1 MPSRLYVG
9 RRKGL
14 IMANTI
20 IFIFIVLIIILDIIT
35 LGFIHNLIIKFF
47 ISIPLFIKDIIRSDK
62 GVFRGYGF
70 WVFCGLGGSGKTLS
84 MVEYLSRI
92 KKKYKHVLILSNFNC
107 DLSDGNIKSWKDLLN
122 ITNINT
128 YEIKR
133 KEYDKRMKWGQKHIF
148 MTIDDNNNIHYKK
161 TVNDGIIFAF
171 DEIHLTFESTKWQD
185 APSNL
190 LDYIS
195 QQRKYHK
202 QIVSS
207 SQVFT
212 RIDKKL
218 REQTNFVIECK
229 SIFRGRL
236 VINSYYKTV
245 EYIANG
251 EKMDKGTRKRKV
263 AKRYVFVGYDFIR
276 NKYNT
281 EQIMKE
287 LRTGK
292 NEEQVLVDLIK
303 KVGSKDV

>member
-1 MPSRLYVG
+1 MSG
-9 RRKGL
+9 
-14 IMANTI
+14 II
-20 IFIFIVLIIILDIIT
+20 IFIFLVIFAFLDFLT
-35 LGFIHNLIIKFF
+35 MGFIHNLIIKFF
-47 ISIPLFIKDIIRSDK
+47 IALPLFIIDIIKSDK

-70 WVFCGLGGSGKTLS
+70 WAFCGLGGSGKTLS
-84 MVEYLSRI
+84 IVEYLSRI
-92 KKKYKHVLILSNFNC
+92 KNKYPNVLILSNFNLEFADGKIESWQ
-107 DLSDGNIKSWKDLLN
+107 DLID
-122 ITNINT
+122 ITNINI
-128 YEIKR
+128 YEISR
-133 KEYDKRMKWGQKHIF
+133 KEFDTRQKWGQDHIF
-148 MTIDDNNNIHYKK
+148 MTIDENDNIHYRKII
-161 TVNDGIIFAF
+161 NDGVIYAF

-236 VINSYYKTV
+236 CINSYYRTV
-245 EYIANG
+245 EYIAND
-251 EKMDKGTRKRKV
+251 EKMDKGSRKRKV
-263 AKRYVFVGYDFIR
+263 RKRYVFVAFDNLR

-281 EQIMKE
+281 EQVMKE
-287 LRTGK
+287 LKTSK
-292 NEEQVLVDLIK
+292 SNESVLIDLIK
-303 KVGSKDV
+303 KVGER